1 MVVLSFASF
10 YFERMG
16 LCDWL
21 QTCRWAWPAPSL
33 VDVVVTCPRLCSLAQ
48 STKQEMENG
57 ASLRRSED
65 TEPAS
70 SEEDSGLD
78 VKVSHTTEEPK
89 DKTPESGRFFSQ
101 SGSFCLNLDYLP
113 ESSVS
118 DPEPE
123 QPKPPEGPSANEDAR
138 ECEDHPGGEVR
149 TGHTST
155 AFDLVPSF
163 PWRRQIKLA

>member
-21 QTCRWAWPAPSL
+21 QTCQWAWPAPSL
-33 VDVVVTCPRLCSLAQ
+33 VDDVVTCPRLCSLAQ
-48 STKQEMENG
+48 STKQEMEDG

-65 TEPAS
+65 AEPAS

-78 VKVSHTTEEPK
+78 VKVSNTTEEQK
-89 DKTPESGRFFSQ
+89 DKTPESGWFFSQ
-101 SGSFCLNLDYLP
+101 SGGFCLNLDYLP
-113 ESSVS
+113 ELAVS
-118 DPEPE
+118 DPETE
-123 QPKPPEGPSANEDAR
+123 QPKLPEGPSANEDAR
-138 ECEDHPGGEVR
+138 ESEDYPGGEVR

-155 AFDLVPSF
+155 TFDLVSSF
-163 PWRRQIKLA
+163 PWPRQIKLP